1 MEVATVKRGPY
12 WRPGMNSRV
21 EPWSALAEVSTG
33 HLLTPCH
40 RSSAHAHSVVEHWRA
55 LVDAGLRFDPFR
67 VMVGAAVVDPS
78 GVIVAH
84 WGCCPTPGAPRW
96 SPLMR
101 LRDPA
106 VCTRCRAR
114 RWPGCWVA
122 VDLGGCSRCVPA
134 VEAAD
139 PRVWP
144 GEPPEPVVEALSGR
158 SAPLA

>member
-1 MEVATVKRGPY
+1 MAEMAPRGPY
-12 WRPGMNSRV
+12 WRPGMNSNT
-21 EPWSALAEVSTG
+21 EPWSALAEVNTG
-33 HLLTPCH
+33 HLLIPCH
-40 RSSAHAHSVVEHWRA
+40 RNRAHAHKVIERWRA

-67 VMVGAAVVDPS
+67 VVVGAAVVDPS
-78 GVIVAH
+78 GVVVAH
-84 WGCCPTPGAPRW
+84 WGCVPVPGAPRW
-96 SPLMR
+96 SSLVR
-101 LRDPA
+101 LADPA
-106 VCTRCRAR
+106 VCVRCRAR

-122 VDLGGCSRCVPA
+122 VDLRGCSRCLPA